1 MPASRPAEFVTALLL
16 AGGEGRRMS
25 GADKGWLELDGV
37 PLAERAAGAAAAA
50 GRRLADQRQPQS

>member
-16 AGGEGRRMS
+16 AGGEGRRMG

-37 PLAERAAGAAAAA
+37 PLAERRRRGC
-50 GRRLADQRQPQS
+50 GRRPAPC